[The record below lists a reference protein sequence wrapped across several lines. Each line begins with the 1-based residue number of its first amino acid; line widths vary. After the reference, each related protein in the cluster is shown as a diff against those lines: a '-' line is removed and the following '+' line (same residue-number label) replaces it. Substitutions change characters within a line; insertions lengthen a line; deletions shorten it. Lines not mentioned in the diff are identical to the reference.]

1 MALNNPEIEG
11 EFDEPINELLNDIEK
26 SHSDLFEMLGF
37 NDLRESLENAKKANH
52 DDEKGDTVCPC
63 CDYTWNATS
72 DDVSAE
78 TVNR

>member
-1 MALNNPEIEG
+1 
-11 EFDEPINELLNDIEK
+11 
-26 SHSDLFEMLGF
+26 MLGF